1 MPENFTLMDKVIN
14 PKKFTF
20 EEAAR
25 IATIENWRSYFNSS
39 FRWQPWNEA
48 FYLMVNGE
56 SVTLDEFK
64 KDGKKTR
71 IFGEYNSDENKNFC
85 IELQRKLA
93 TANIKKILEN
103 SKDIADGLRILGVA
117 LRYVAGVEK
126 YNKILIINIFI
137 SI

>member
-64 KDGKKTR
+64 KDGKKNQDFQR
-71 IFGEYNSDENKNFC
+71 I
-85 IELQRKLA
+85 
-93 TANIKKILEN
+93 
-103 SKDIADGLRILGVA
+103 
-117 LRYVAGVEK
+117 
-126 YNKILIINIFI
+126 
-137 SI
+137 